1 MPQTHEMSLNGTQY
15 LKYELKDL
23 ESRAHDAKTP
33 STNEF
38 YDDVESH
45 GTEELVEAKLSF
57 LNRIAAGL
65 SAETKGIEP
74 ITEDE
79 KTDDSILNA
88 ASMWFSANM
97 VLPAYA
103 IGALGP
109 MVFDLNFGQ
118 SVFVIIFFN
127 LLGLVSVAFFSVF
140 GAELGLRQMILSRY
154 LVGNIAAR
162 IFSFINFIACIGWGI
177 VNTVASSQVLN
188 MVNPGHQC
196 PLWAGCIVI
205 IGATVIVTFSAMES
219 FMLTR
224 NGRGYQIL
232 PSKKFVLGEW
242 TSGPT
247 TAGNVLSFGSTVYG
261 FAAGWTTYA
270 ADYTVYMPRKT
281 NKYKI
286 FFSLVVGLATPLY
299 FTMILGA
306 AVAMAAIGDPAWKT
320 YYDENSIGGLTFA
333 VLVPNSVHGF
343 GQFCCVLLSL
353 STIANNV
360 PNMYT
365 IALSVQ
371 ATWEPLAKVPRVI
384 WTLLG
389 NAAALGIAIPA
400 CYYFSTFM
408 NYFMDSIGYYLAIYI
423 AIACSEHFIYRRS
436 FSAYN
441 VDDWDSWERLP
452 IGIAGTAA
460 LIVGAF
466 GVALGMCQ
474 TYWVGEISRLIG
486 DYGGDIGFELGLSW
500 AFIVYNIARPF
511 ELKVFQKVTK
521 ISKKSMP
528 EKLAMSMVDIK
539 DAGSELRDL
548 ESGALDT
555 KSSAADVYY
564 EGVELHRTNEFI
576 DNKPSFFNR
585 IAAALN
591 AETKGIEPV
600 TDDEKNDDSILN
612 AATIW
617 FSANMVIVA
626 YSVGA
631 LGPLVFG
638 LNFGQSVLVIIFFNI
653 LGLIPVALFSLF
665 GVELGLRQ
673 MILSR
678 YLAGNITARFFSL
691 VNVIAC
697 VGWCVLNISVSAQ
710 LLNMVNEGSGHNCP
724 IWAGCLIIAGGTV
737 LVTFFG
743 YSVVHAYEKWSWV
756 PNFAAFLVIIAQLSR
771 SGKFKGGEWV
781 GGATTAGGVLSFGS
795 SVFGSAAGW
804 ATYAADY
811 TVYMPK
817 TTSKY
822 KIFFSVVAGLA
833 FPLFFTMILG
843 VACGMAALND
853 PTWKSYYDKNAM
865 GGVIYAIL
873 VPNSLNGFGQFCCVL
888 LALSTVANNVPGMYT
903 VALSAQALW
912 APLAKI
918 PRVVWT
924 MAGNAATLGI
934 SIPATYYFDGFM
946 ENFMDSIG
954 YYLAIYIA
962 IACSE
967 HFIYRR
973 SFSAYN
979 IDDWDNWEHL
989 PIGIAGTA
997 ALIAGAFGVALGMC
1011 QTYWVGEI
1019 SRLIGEYGG
1028 DIGFE
1033 LGGSWAFII
1042 YNIVRPLELKYFGR

>member
-205 IGATVIVTFSAMES
+205 IGATVIVTF
-219 FMLTR
+219 F
-224 NGRGYQIL
+224 GYGVIHAYEKWAWVPNFAVFL
-232 PSKKFVLGEW
+232 VIIARLARSKKFVLGEW

-511 ELKVFQKVTK
+511 ELK
-521 ISKKSMP
+521 
-528 EKLAMSMVDIK
+528 
-539 DAGSELRDL
+539 
-548 ESGALDT
+548 
-555 KSSAADVYY
+555 
-564 EGVELHRTNEFI
+564 
-576 DNKPSFFNR
+576 
-585 IAAALN
+585 
-591 AETKGIEPV
+591 
-600 TDDEKNDDSILN
+600 
-612 AATIW
+612 
-617 FSANMVIVA
+617 
-626 YSVGA
+626 
-631 LGPLVFG
+631 
-638 LNFGQSVLVIIFFNI
+638 
-653 LGLIPVALFSLF
+653 
-665 GVELGLRQ
+665 
-673 MILSR
+673 
-678 YLAGNITARFFSL
+678 
-691 VNVIAC
+691 
-697 VGWCVLNISVSAQ
+697 
-710 LLNMVNEGSGHNCP
+710 
-724 IWAGCLIIAGGTV
+724 
-737 LVTFFG
+737 
-743 YSVVHAYEKWSWV
+743 
-756 PNFAAFLVIIAQLSR
+756 
-771 SGKFKGGEWV
+771 
-781 GGATTAGGVLSFGS
+781 
-795 SVFGSAAGW
+795 
-804 ATYAADY
+804 
-811 TVYMPK
+811 
-817 TTSKY
+817 
-822 KIFFSVVAGLA
+822 
-833 FPLFFTMILG
+833 
-843 VACGMAALND
+843 
-853 PTWKSYYDKNAM
+853 
-865 GGVIYAIL
+865 
-873 VPNSLNGFGQFCCVL
+873 
-888 LALSTVANNVPGMYT
+888 
-903 VALSAQALW
+903 
-912 APLAKI
+912 
-918 PRVVWT
+918 
-924 MAGNAATLGI
+924 
-934 SIPATYYFDGFM
+934 
-946 ENFMDSIG
+946 
-954 YYLAIYIA
+954 
-962 IACSE
+962 
-967 HFIYRR
+967 
-973 SFSAYN
+973 
-979 IDDWDNWEHL
+979 
-989 PIGIAGTA
+989 
-997 ALIAGAFGVALGMC
+997 
-1011 QTYWVGEI
+1011 
-1019 SRLIGEYGG
+1019 
-1028 DIGFE
+1028 
-1033 LGGSWAFII
+1033 
-1042 YNIVRPLELKYFGR
+1042 YFGR